1 MSFFHDLNNKLKN
14 IAATALPSQINERDE
29 GKHNN
34 ATTGFRA
41 VADKA
46 AETYG
51 SKAAGQRVAGAV
63 RNKMK
68 AAGKLEEVG
77 DTPAGQEKLAQV
89 KSRAE
94 KRAFND
100 RSATDSDYAFKQ
112 RAANVRSSSRMNN
125 QPIEEYGME
134 EGNAFSGAVA
144 KAKQDGIQPGEKINV
159 GGKVFPVKETGMPMT
174 AKQKSFAALAEPKDK
189 ITFAD
194 KIAGAKS
201 EVDEMLGDVAAEA
214 MKSAIGKMHGQRNVV
229 DETDDENAFTAHKR
243 PRAEVPKVGTVT
255 HGVKHDVEE
264 IPGGRRV
271 TRRTDSAGM
280 SVGSGDGSGPSTE
293 VRGRG
298 RPKGP
303 EKAPERVTAKAY
315 KHKGERKVKEG
326 EVSTGNL
333 QQMWRLVT
341 GLKTFV
347 QDPDGQAL
355 LKELTGMVKH
365 YVNQGGEQELDEKA
379 VSKKQQ
385 RFMGMVHAT
394 QKGEKAPS
402 KEVAK
407 VAKEMPKKA
416 AKDFASTKQ
425 KGLPEKVKEE
435 GKDSPKEDKPKKA
448 KGGYAFGGSVY
459 EALDAQLETLIT
471 EGMSV
476 TISMNQSEG
485 GQGGKNISIQADG
498 DDADRL
504 AELLKM
510 SGMSAK
516 KEVCPGCGQ
525 ADCGC
530 DEMVDENSPDWPTN
544 QETSNDAL
552 QYSGGLNKPKSTGQS
567 TTPVLA
573 SQLRRQVSM
582 EESVKIEHNLFD
594 LYKNFKAK

>member
-1 MSFFHDLNNKLKN
+1 MSFFHNLNEKLKS
-14 IAATALPSQINERDE
+14 IAATALPLTPSQINERDE

-46 AETYG
+46 AKTYG
-51 SKAAGQRVAGAV
+51 SKAAGERVAGAV

-68 AAGKLEEVG
+68 AAGKLEE
-77 DTPAGQEKLAQV
+77 
-89 KSRAE
+89 R
-94 KRAFND
+94 
-100 RSATDSDYAFKQ
+100 
-112 RAANVRSSSRMNN
+112 
-125 QPIEEYGME
+125 GME

-159 GGKVFPVKETGMPMT
+159 GGKVYPVKETEMT
-174 AKQKSFAALAEPKDK
+174 PKQKSFAALAPPKDK
-189 ITFAD
+189 VTFAD

-214 MKSAIGKMHGQRNVV
+214 MKTAVNKMHSQRNVV

-243 PRAEVPKVGTVT
+243 PRAEVPKVGSVR
-255 HGVKHDVEE
+255 HGAKHDTEE

-271 TRRTDSAGM
+271 TRRTDSAGI
-280 SVGSGDGSGPSTE
+280 SVGADSAASASDEP
-293 VRGRG
+293 RGRG

-303 EKAPERVTAKAY
+303 AKAPERTTAKAY
-315 KHKGERKVKEG
+315 KHKGDRKVKEDDMDSSEYDQEG
-326 EVSTGNL
+326 K
-333 QQMWRLVT
+333 MAKDDI
-341 GLKTFV
+341 KTV
-347 QDPDGQAL
+347 VRHAQAL
-355 LKELTGMVKH
+355 QRILGDNDNLPEWVQSKLAKIEGMMTSIDD
-365 YVNQGGEQELDEKA
+365 YMQNQESESDGEEEISEKA

-385 RFMGMVHAT
+385 KFMGMVHAT

-425 KGLPEKVKEE
+425 KGLPEKVKEQGNDTE
-435 GKDSPKEDKPKKA
+435 SSKEEKPKKA
-448 KGGYAFGGSVY
+448 KGGYSFGGSVY

-476 TISMNQSEG
+476 TVTMNQTEG
-485 GQGGKNISIQADG
+485 GSGKNISIQADG
-498 DDADRL
+498 EDADRL

-510 SGMSAK
+510 SGMAEK
-516 KEVCPGCGQ
+516 KEEACQGCGQ
-525 ADCGC
+525 SDCGC
-530 DEMVDENSPDWPTN
+530 DEMVDENSPNWPTDST
-544 QETSNDAL
+544 TSNDAF

-582 EESVKIEHNLFD
+582 DEGVKIERNLFD
-594 LYKNFKAK
+594 LYKSFKAK

>member
-1 MSFFHDLNNKLKN
+1 
-14 IAATALPSQINERDE
+14 
-29 GKHNN
+29 
-34 ATTGFRA
+34 
-41 VADKA
+41 
-46 AETYG
+46 
-51 SKAAGQRVAGAV
+51 
-63 RNKMK
+63 
-68 AAGKLEEVG
+68 
-77 DTPAGQEKLAQV
+77 
-89 KSRAE
+89 
-94 KRAFND
+94 
-100 RSATDSDYAFKQ
+100 
-112 RAANVRSSSRMNN
+112 
-125 QPIEEYGME
+125 
-134 EGNAFSGAVA
+134 
-144 KAKQDGIQPGEKINV
+144 
-159 GGKVFPVKETGMPMT
+159 
-174 AKQKSFAALAEPKDK
+174 
-189 ITFAD
+189 
-194 KIAGAKS
+194 
-201 EVDEMLGDVAAEA
+201 
-214 MKSAIGKMHGQRNVV
+214 
-229 DETDDENAFTAHKR
+229 
-243 PRAEVPKVGTVT
+243 
-255 HGVKHDVEE
+255 
-264 IPGGRRV
+264 
-271 TRRTDSAGM
+271 M
-280 SVGSGDGSGPSTE
+280 SVGTDDAGASDEP
-293 VRGRG
+293 RGRG

-303 EKAPERVTAKAY
+303 AKAPERVTGKAY
-315 KHKGERKVKEG
+315 KHKGERKVKEDETDLDECEAAIAMLKKHG
-326 EVSTGNL
+326 YKVS
-333 QQMWRLVT
+333 
-341 GLKTFV
+341 K
-347 QDPDGQAL
+347 P
-355 LKELTGMVKH
+355 
-365 YVNQGGEQELDEKA
+365 EQELDEKA

-402 KEVAK
+402 KAVAK

-435 GKDSPKEDKPKKA
+435 GKDTETSKEEKPKKA

-476 TISMNQSEG
+476 TISINQTEG
-485 GQGGKNISIQADG
+485 GGSGKNISIQADG

-582 EESVKIEHNLFD
+582 DESVKIERNLFD
-594 LYKNFKAK
+594 LYKDFKTK

>member
-46 AETYG
+46 AKTYG
-51 SKAAGQRVAGAV
+51 SKAAGERVAGAV

-68 AAGKLEEVG
+68 AAGKL
-77 DTPAGQEKLAQV
+77 
-89 KSRAE
+89 
-94 KRAFND
+94 
-100 RSATDSDYAFKQ
+100 
-112 RAANVRSSSRMNN
+112 
-125 QPIEEYGME
+125 EEYGME

-159 GGKVFPVKETGMPMT
+159 GGKVFPVKEAGMT

-214 MKSAIGKMHGQRNVV
+214 MKSAIGKMHGRRNVV

-255 HGVKHDVEE
+255 HGAKHDTEE

-280 SVGSGDGSGPSTE
+280 SVGSGDGAGPSTE

-303 EKAPERVTAKAY
+303 AKAPERVTAKAY

-326 EVSTGNL
+326 DIDPSDRGEYDREGEMAKDDIKTIVRHALALEKVLGDNDNL
-333 QQMWRLVT
+333 PEW
-341 GLKTFV
+341 V
-347 QDPDGQAL
+347 QSKLAKIESMMISVDNYMQNQDGEEPIA
-355 LKELTGMVKH
+355 
-365 YVNQGGEQELDEKA
+365 EKA

-425 KGLPEKVKEE
+425 KGLPEKVKEQ

-476 TISMNQSEG
+476 TISMNQG
-485 GQGGKNISIQADG
+485 DTGGKNISIQADG

-516 KEVCPGCGQ
+516 KEVCPDCGQ